1 LVAVPLPSGIS
12 TRSFCAFDR
21 FSIFWASSYR
31 GTHFVPFPVPGEH
44 CVHLEKYM
52 KKTILILG
60 LSAGYS
66 FAAPL
71 DLQTAVSR
79 VASNHPALSV
89 AEAEVLSAQAEALQV
104 GLWQNPVLGA
114 EAENVL
120 GSGGFSGGDSAEY
133 TFSISQT
140 FELGGKRSKRKQA
153 ALLRGEVA
161 QWNLSG
167 RRRALEQITIRAF
180 CTALAAEARLTL
192 AGKQVGM
199 AQAVVEKAEQRVA
212 AGRAHRL
219 EISRAQLELA
229 DAELEAQN
237 MFQALETAKTM
248 LAALWGGTATEVE
261 ALEGNLEQVAAP
273 VPARELMDRL
283 DHHPAML
290 QAEAQ
295 IRQRQA
301 EAGAADA
308 ERIPDVELGAGF
320 RWLEESGDQAF
331 VFGLSVPL
339 AFGNRNQGGRE
350 AARIRTLQAED
361 ELMAIRLG
369 LQQELLVKSRE
380 VQAAYVQI
388 ASLKEKQLPTAKKA
402 FEEATDGYEKGL
414 FSSLDLLDALR
425 GLFAQEVRY
434 VNALLA
440 YHQARAELENLVGT
454 GEMKNEDF
462 RMKNA
467 GEEQ

>member
-1 LVAVPLPSGIS
+1 
-12 TRSFCAFDR
+12 
-21 FSIFWASSYR
+21 
-31 GTHFVPFPVPGEH
+31 
-44 CVHLEKYM
+44 M
-52 KKTILILG
+52 KKTIIILS
-60 LSAGYS
+60 LAAGCS
-66 FAAPL
+66 FAEPL
-71 DLQTAVSR
+71 DLQMAISR
-79 VASNHPALSV
+79 VASNHPALSA
-89 AEAEVLSAQAEALQV
+89 AEANVLAAQAEALQA
-104 GLWQNPVLGA
+104 GLWQNPVLGI

-120 GSGGFSGGDSAEY
+120 GSDNFSGGDSAEY

-140 FELGGKRSKRKQA
+140 FELGGKPSKRRQA
-153 ALLRGEVA
+153 ALLRSEVA
-161 QWNLSG
+161 QWSLDG
-167 RRRALEQITIRAF
+167 RRRALKRITIRAF
-180 CTALAAEARLTL
+180 CTALAAESRRVL
-192 AGKQVGM
+192 ADKQVEM

-219 EISRAQLELA
+219 EVSRAQLELA

-248 LAALWGGTATEVE
+248 LAALWGGSATEVE
-261 ALEGNLEQVAAP
+261 LPKGNLEQVVAP
-273 VPARELMDRL
+273 VPAGELMEQL
-283 DHHPAML
+283 EHHPAML

-301 EAGAADA
+301 AASAANA

-320 RWLEESGDQAF
+320 RLLEESGDQAF

-361 ELMAIRLG
+361 ELMAVRLE
-369 LQQELLVKSRE
+369 LQRELLAKSRE
-380 VQAAYVQI
+380 VQAAYTQV
-388 ASLKEKQLPTAKKA
+388 ASLREKQLPTAKKA
-402 FEEATDGYEKGL
+402 YEEATDGYEKGL

-440 YHQARAELENLVGT
+440 YHQARAELENLVSPNTGT
-454 GEMKNEDF
+454 ESNFEGEK
-462 RMKNA
+462 
-467 GEEQ
+467 